1 MTTLQARTEH
11 CSNEEIQINN
21 NLFIVPKAK
30 KEEFENNNLSTKFYS
45 QNPGPREEDVK
56 PQNYA
61 EGE

>member
-1 MTTLQARTEH
+1 MEEH
-11 CSNEEIQINN
+11 RSNGEIQINN
-21 NLFIVPKAK
+21 GLFLEPRAQ
-30 KEEFENNNLSTKFYS
+30 KEVCNNNKLSTKFYS